1 MRHLF
6 PSGFATARRAFLAGL
21 LLCVGVSALA
31 ATDSLVARSP
41 FLPPGWGEKPETPT
55 PVVAAPPT
63 IISRQLEFK
72 GLIEL
77 DGVTRFSVFDKKSNE
92 GHWLE
97 LNESAGDFQIVR
109 FDSARQSILISSGGR
124 TEELALASPD
134 ESPMQISGSVT
145 PSVKKN
151 TSTPGAPVT
160 QASSPGGASGKAGPI
175 IPRRRLIRPKDST
188 TATTTQEKRTDT
200 PANPLPPPP
209 AS

>member
-1 MRHLF
+1 MRHLS

-21 LLCVGVSALA
+21 LLCVGASALA

-41 FLPPGWGEKPETPT
+41 FLPPGWGEKQEAPA

-77 DGVTRFSVFDKKSNE
+77 DGVTRFSVFDKKANE

-145 PSVKKN
+145 PSVRKP
-151 TSTPGAPVT
+151 STPGAPVT
-160 QASSPGGASGKAGPI
+160 QASSTSGSSGRAGPL
-175 IPRRRLIRPKDST
+175 IPRRRLIRPKDSS
-188 TATTTQEKRTDT
+188 TATTTQEERRTDT
-200 PANPLPPPP
+200 PASPLPPPP